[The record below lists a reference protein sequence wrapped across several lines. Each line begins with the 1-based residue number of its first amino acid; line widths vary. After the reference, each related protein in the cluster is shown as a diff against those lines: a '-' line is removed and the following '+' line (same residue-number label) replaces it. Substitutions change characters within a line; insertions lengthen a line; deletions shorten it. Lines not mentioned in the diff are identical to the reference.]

1 MIIEISNKQM
11 DLIKSM
17 SYKFQCDTTSILQMA
32 LSLLS
37 TALEEKNRGNE
48 IAVVKHNVVKK
59 VISV

>member
-1 MIIEISNKQM
+1 M